1 MDTRFLTN
9 EEAAL
14 LSQAAEHWLRLGDVE
29 LNPGEHVLKLLR
41 NAAVRPK
48 ACPREDIASLNW
60 TLKLA
65 LPDDEEPQ
73 ELTLVCPADADLS
86 LARVSVLTLLG
97 LSFVGRVVGS
107 VAPLQWAGG
116 SAKVVRLLAA
126 KRCMALTA
134 RRGSA
139 FRAG

>member
-1 MDTRFLTN
+1 MDTRFLTS
-9 EEAAL
+9 EEATL

-60 TLKLA
+60 TLELA
-65 LPDDEEPQ
+65 LPDDPAPQ
-73 ELTLVCPADADLS
+73 ELTLVCPGDADLS

-97 LSFVGRVVGS
+97 LNFVGRVVGS
-107 VAPLQWAGG
+107 VAPLQLGG
-116 SAKVVRLLAA
+116 GPPKVVKLLAA
-126 KRCMALTA
+126 RRCTALTA
-134 RRGSA
+134 RRGPA